1 MRYVALI
8 TLAMLGGCMDPGAVG
23 PGPDLS
29 RYGTA
34 GVWTAVS
41 AGAGHSCGITTLGET
56 YCWGSSAVGQLGRGV
71 ASSAGGSAGCA
82 VTPSGI
88 PYCASPGRVAG
99 GRDFVV
105 VSAGLDHT
113 CGLTD
118 TGQAYCWGR
127 GDEGQLGTFATAER
141 CTLDGPARIC
151 SSLPLPVEGG
161 VSLATVVAGNEY
173 SCGLDDEGAA
183 WCWGSNAAGQ
193 LGQTTPATCQARGSE
208 YRVACSGTPVRVSGG
223 HRFVA
228 LALGAYH
235 ACGLTAGGDPFC
247 WGHNL
252 AGQLG
257 SGSMDEGGPA
267 PVAVVGGHRFTALT
281 AGYDHTC
288 GVDEAGQ
295 AYCWGGD
302 GPNRSDPR
310 ASPEPVPGDL
320 AFHLL
325 TRSRDHTCG
334 LDGAGTAYC
343 WGFNDSGQLGNGEAS
358 VCGPLSCTVPYEP
371 DPVRVLGGHR
381 FATLSAGYATTCGT
395 TPAGDAYCWGLNYTG
410 QLGTGSRAGR
420 TTPATVLAPR

>member
-1 MRYVALI
+1 VPVPVA
-8 TLAMLGGCMDPGAVG
+8 
-23 PGPDLS
+23 
-29 RYGTA
+29 
-34 GVWTAVS
+34 
-41 AGAGHSCGITTLGET
+41 
-56 YCWGSSAVGQLGRGV
+56 
-71 ASSAGGSAGCA
+71 
-82 VTPSGI
+82 
-88 PYCASPGRVAG
+88 
-99 GRDFVV
+99 
-105 VSAGLDHT
+105 
-113 CGLTD
+113 
-118 TGQAYCWGR
+118 
-127 GDEGQLGTFATAER
+127 
-141 CTLDGPARIC
+141 
-151 SSLPLPVEGG
+151 
-161 VSLATVVAGNEY
+161 
-173 SCGLDDEGAA
+173 
-183 WCWGSNAAGQ
+183 
-193 LGQTTPATCQARGSE
+193 
-208 YRVACSGTPVRVSGG
+208 GG

-228 LALGAYH
+228 LALGSYH
-235 ACGLTAGGDPFC
+235 ACGLTAGGDAFC

-257 SGSMDEGGPA
+257 SGAMYEGGPV
-267 PVAVVGGHRFTALT
+267 PVAVVGGHRFTGLT

-295 AYCWGGD
+295 ASCWGGD